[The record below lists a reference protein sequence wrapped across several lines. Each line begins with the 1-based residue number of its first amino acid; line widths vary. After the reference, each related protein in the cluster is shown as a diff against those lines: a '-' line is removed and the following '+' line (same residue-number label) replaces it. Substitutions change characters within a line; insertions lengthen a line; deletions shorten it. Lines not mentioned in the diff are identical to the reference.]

1 LEDRLDMSL
10 RRVELNSKAEPSFFF
25 LTSSVRMLSSL
36 QILPLLLDGNP
47 LAPQC
52 LPRPRRSLSA
62 AAVRRRRLFVEG
74 EVSAFILWSPTLS
87 LFPNETHDLTSLSP
101 APTLCAL
108 ERQNALTV
116 QESEEIAAN
125 MLYVKRRD
133 SEEALALLALEM
145 EREATE
151 SIYDKVARLKE
162 ENRSLK
168 LKVRELME
176 AKSN

>member
-1 LEDRLDMSL
+1 M
-10 RRVELNSKAEPSFFF
+10 
-25 LTSSVRMLSSL
+25 
-36 QILPLLLDGNP
+36 
-47 LAPQC
+47 
-52 LPRPRRSLSA
+52 
-62 AAVRRRRLFVEG
+62 FVEG

-87 LFPNETHDLTSLSP
+87 LSPNETHDLSP

-133 SEEALALLALEM
+133 SEKALALLALEM

-162 ENRSLK
+162 EIRSLK